1 MNANCLLLGR
11 GPLYPIALEGALKLK
26 EVAYIHAEGGAG
38 GEMKHGPIA
47 LIDQSMPTI
56 ALACEGGLRDR
67 MAINISEIKA
77 RAGHVIGVL
86 TDGDD
91 ELANQVDEAIFI
103 PPTPPHL
110 VPIAATVPLQMLAY
124 EIGLL
129 RGADID
135 QPRNLAKSVTVE

>member
-1 MNANCLLLGR
+1 
-11 GPLYPIALEGALKLK
+11 
-26 EVAYIHAEGGAG
+26 
-38 GEMKHGPIA
+38 
-47 LIDQSMPTI
+47 
-56 ALACEGGLRDR
+56 
-67 MAINISEIKA
+67 MAINISEIRA

-103 PPTPPHL
+103 PPTPPRL